1 MNGDEIKSL
10 LHEVFFEDEYKIS
23 EEDYKKYDTPMK
35 RFYIKCY
42 DNRLKSYFTK
52 IVIDNLIIGTT
63 IVGDKWSMRW
73 SLPSQNYRMDIP
85 GTSIDRNPKDV
96 GDSKAFLLLSK
107 EKLKDILLINDMNRN
122 LLEDIQRMDKHPIE
136 IIREYKLKELL

>member
-1 MNGDEIKSL
+1 MNSDEIKSL

-23 EEDYKKYDTPMK
+23 EEDYTKYDKPMK

-42 DNRLKSYFTK
+42 DKRLRTHFTK

-63 IVGDKWSMRW
+63 IVGDKWSMNW
-73 SLPSQNYRMDIP
+73 SLPTQNYSTMIP
-85 GTSIDRNPKDV
+85 GTSINRNSKDV
-96 GDSKAFLLLSK
+96 GDTKVFLLISK
-107 EKLKDILLINDMNRN
+107 EKLKDILIINDMNRT
-122 LLEDIQRMDKHPIE
+122 LLEDMERMYKNPIE